1 MYALIDERF
10 RFAQV
15 DAHADDSVERVQD
28 ERERNPGQIEQALA
42 AGQMMMSVVIPLLNE
57 VDSLAELYRRLK
69 DSLATVAPNH
79 EIIFVD
85 DGSRDGSFE
94 RLKEFWRED
103 RNVSV
108 IRFRRNFGK
117 AAALSAGF
125 QRVRGDIV
133 TIMDADLQDQ
143 PEELPRLIAKM
154 DEGYDLVTGWKFR
167 RHDPLNKTLPSKL
180 FNGTV
185 SRYFNIKIHDFNCG
199 FKIMR
204 ASVAR
209 EITLY
214 GDMHRF
220 IPVLAADRG
229 YRVAE
234 CVVEH
239 APRVHGV
246 SKYGAK
252 RLITGLLD
260 FLSTMLT
267 TRFLNKPMQFFG
279 GLGLLT
285 SMAGMGVGLWLLIET
300 LIGNGGHLR
309 PLWVVMALLV
319 LGGIQI
325 ICVGLL
331 AELLVKVTNR
341 ENTPFN
347 MREVLPASDADDPA
361 ATLLSLAKNR

>member
-1 MYALIDERF
+1 LIDDRF
-10 RFAQV
+10 RYS
-15 DAHADDSVERVQD
+15 HAEPGTDDVAEAANAERV
-28 ERERNPGQIEQALA
+28 PGLIEQALA
-42 AGQMMMSVVIPLLNE
+42 SGQMMMSVVIPLLNE
-57 VDSLAELYRRLK
+57 VDSLIELYHRLK
-69 DSLATVAPNH
+69 TSLKTSAPSH

-94 RLKEFWRED
+94 KLKDFWHSD
-103 RNVSV
+103 PCVSV

-154 DEGYDLVTGWKFR
+154 DEGYDLVTGWKFK
-167 RHDPLNKTLPSKL
+167 RHDPINKTLPSKL

-185 SRYFNIKIHDFNCG
+185 SKYFNIKIHDFNCG

-252 RLITGLLD
+252 RLVTGLLD
-260 FLSTMLT
+260 FMSTILT

-279 GLGLLT
+279 GVGLLT
-285 SMAGMGVGLWLLIET
+285 SVSGLGVGVFLLVET
-300 LIGNGGHLR
+300 MIGNGGHIR
-309 PLWVVMALLV
+309 PLWVIMALLI
-319 LGGIQI
+319 LGGIQM
-325 ICVGLL
+325 ICLGLL
-331 AELLVKVTNR
+331 AELLVKVSNR
-341 ENTPFN
+341 PINPYN
-347 MREVLPASDADDPA
+347 MREVLPASDADEPDDSP
-361 ATLLSLAKNR
+361 LSTRRRH